1 MPALG
6 ENSICDNE
14 VGAGAM
20 ESSRPYYHE
29 FAWAYDLLQNDSIAP
44 RVDFLQAILGQNGI
58 PANAT
63 ILDAG
68 CGTGRYA
75 IELAKRGFQVC
86 GVDRSTELIAIAR
99 NREPDALERPE
110 FLIADLLEASLPS
123 HFDAVLCRGVLNDF
137 VEDGERSSI
146 FRKFAAW
153 LRPGG
158 ILIFDVR
165 EWTKT
170 VERYT
175 KGLLHRR
182 TVKLP
187 TGTLGF
193 QSKTVLDMESRQL
206 RIRERF
212 DFERDGAHASTENDF
227 VMRCWT
233 PGEIA
238 FHLSEAAL
246 DEIAKHSNYGEDDV
260 AWSDR
265 LVTIALKGP
274 HTAFD
279 STR

>member
-1 MPALG
+1 
-6 ENSICDNE
+6 
-14 VGAGAM
+14 M

-29 FAWAYDLLQNDSIAP
+29 FAWAYDLLQVDSIPP
-44 RVDFLQAILGQNGI
+44 RVDFMQAALAQNGI
-58 PANAT
+58 PANST

-75 IELAKRGFQVC
+75 TELAKRGLQVC
-86 GVDRSTELIAIAR
+86 GVDRSAELIAIAR
-99 NREPDALERPE
+99 NREQDAVVRPE
-110 FLIADLLEASLPS
+110 FVITDLLEASFPS
-123 HFDAVLCRGVLNDF
+123 LFDADLCRGVLNDF

-146 FRKFAAW
+146 FRK
-153 LRPGG
+153 PGG

-187 TGTLGF
+187 TGTLEF
-193 QSKTVLDMESRQL
+193 HSKTLLDTESRQL

-212 DFERDGAHASTENDF
+212 DSERGGAHTWTENDF

-233 PGEIA
+233 ASEIT
-238 FHLSEAAL
+238 FHLSEAGWMKSPRIRITAKRMPPGR
-246 DEIAKHSNYGEDDV
+246 IA
-260 AWSDR
+260 WWQ
-265 LVTIALKGP
+265 
-274 HTAFD
+274 
-279 STR
+279 